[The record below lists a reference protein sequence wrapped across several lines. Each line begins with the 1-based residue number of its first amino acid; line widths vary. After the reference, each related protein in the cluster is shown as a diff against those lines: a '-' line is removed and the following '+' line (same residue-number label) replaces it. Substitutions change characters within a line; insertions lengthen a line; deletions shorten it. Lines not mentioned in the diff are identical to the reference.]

1 MKKEVKKLFP
11 ITILI
16 VVVTL
21 FINTGYL
28 VYKYGHLNTGLTGLS
43 IGTIRDAFINASE
56 MSQISKIFFIVQWLI
71 ISIIV
76 VYAFFQDKLSILKGE
91 EVENVASYRSSNKN
105 KTDLDIF
112 YDILKSRKSLRISTI
127 SKSFDV
133 SENIAMG
140 WAKILES
147 ANLAK
152 IEYPGF
158 GEPKVVINERKVI
171 AVSNNFKNKT
181 EKQEEKNAEQTSKL
195 EKIETGI
202 DKSEQPINEQPEA
215 EQKEITANI
224 TVNEKK
230 VNNKE
235 VGTKKSVINSDVLN
249 YLKKYLDDYPLT
261 ELKNKIIQAGYT
273 EQDINIALAQFG
285 KEKDKKVNKKLAK
298 RNRSR

>member
-158 GEPKVVINERKVI
+158 GEPKVVINEKKI
-171 AVSNNFKNKT
+171 SAISNNFKKT
-181 EKQEEKNAEQTSKL
+181 EKQEEKNAEQTSKP

-202 DKSEQPINEQPEA
+202 DRAKRPISEQPEA
-215 EQKEITANI
+215 EQKETTANI

-235 VGTKKSVINSDVLN
+235 VDTKKSVVNSEVLD

-285 KEKDKKVNKKLAK
+285 KKKSKKAK
-298 RNRSR
+298 RNGSR